1 LSGQQEPARPA
12 TIRDVARRAGV
23 SVSTVSYVMNG
34 TGPVAADTRSR
45 VLAAIREVGFEPNQA
60 ARSLKRGRA
69 AAIGLIVPD
78 LRNEFFAM
86 VAEGVQD
93 VAFSRDVLVVLCSSN
108 ADVERETSSARLL
121 RRRRVDGVVYLSG
134 TGVSPGALFELA
146 ERGPVVFVDELI
158 AGLEVPFVGSDNR
171 RGARAVA
178 EHVLGRGHRRL
189 AVIGGPPALWT
200 AEQRLA
206 GYREAMAG
214 AGLDPDSI
222 RVEPGDYRL
231 ESGYR
236 LSRALLE
243 VPADRRPT
251 ALLCANDLMA
261 MGALQ
266 HCRKA
271 GIRVPEEVSVAGFD
285 DIPVAPLLSPPLT
298 TVRQPAREMGQRAAE
313 LLLGLLSGPAVA
325 RLDRPLLP
333 VELRIRESVAPPQR
347 S

>member
-1 LSGQQEPARPA
+1 MPEQLEPARPA

-34 TGPVAADTRSR
+34 TGPVADRTRSR

-60 ARSLKRGRA
+60 ARSLKRGSA

-78 LRNEFFAM
+78 LRNEFFAL

-93 VAFSRDVLVVLCSSN
+93 VAFSRDVLVVLCSSDAN
-108 ADVERETSSARLL
+108 IERETSYARLL

-158 AGLEVPFVGSDNR
+158 AGLDVPFVGSDNR

-178 EHVLGRGHRRL
+178 EHVLDRGHRRL
-189 AVIGGPPALWT
+189 AVIGGPAALWT

-206 GYREAMAG
+206 GYREALAG
-214 AGLDPDSI
+214 AGLDPDS
-222 RVEPGDYRL
+222 VPVVLGDYRQ

-236 LSRALLE
+236 LSLALLTDG
-243 VPADRRPT
+243 PGQRPT

-261 MGALQ
+261 IGALQ
-266 HCRKA
+266 YCREA
-271 GIRVPEEVSVAGFD
+271 GIRVPEELSVVGFD

-298 TVRQPAREMGQRAAE
+298 TVRQPAREMGRQATE
-313 LLLGLLSGPAVA
+313 LLLSRLQAPSPALE
-325 RLDRPLLP
+325 RTLLP
-333 VELRIRESVAPPQR
+333 VELRVRESVAPLQR